1 MTVREC
7 QKALTAFDM
16 HCHIFS
22 LDILRVVSKI
32 TRVLEVECGFF
43 DLATGGVMRRAP
55 KSELMTTLETCQ
67 YLKIT
72 QRTLYRYLQS
82 RQIPAFKLGK
92 EWRFVRSD
100 LEQWIRDR
108 TRTAVN
114 S

>member
-1 MTVREC
+1 MYFHLTDAFQFPYPGNSIRSLVRHMDPYRD
-7 QKALTAFDM
+7 Q
-16 HCHIFS
+16 
-22 LDILRVVSKI
+22 VSSMAK
-32 TRVLEVECGFF
+32 E
-43 DLATGGVMRRAP
+43 P
-55 KSELMTTLETCQ
+55 KSELMTAEETCR

-72 QRTLYRYLQS
+72 PRTLYRYLRS

-108 TRTAVN
+108 TRATLP

>member
-1 MTVREC
+1 MG
-7 QKALTAFDM
+7 K
-16 HCHIFS
+16 
-22 LDILRVVSKI
+22 
-32 TRVLEVECGFF
+32 
-43 DLATGGVMRRAP
+43 AP
-55 KSELMTTLETCQ
+55 KSELLTVEETCH

-72 QRTLYRYLQS
+72 PRTLYRYLQK

-108 TRTAVN
+108 TTNALP

>member
-1 MTVREC
+1 MPKE
-7 QKALTAFDM
+7 
-16 HCHIFS
+16 
-22 LDILRVVSKI
+22 
-32 TRVLEVECGFF
+32 
-43 DLATGGVMRRAP
+43 P
-55 KSELMTTLETCQ
+55 KSEIMTAEETCR

-72 QRTLYRYLQS
+72 PRTLYRYLRS

-108 TRTAVN
+108 IRGPLA

>member
-1 MTVREC
+1 MAK
-7 QKALTAFDM
+7 Q
-16 HCHIFS
+16 
-22 LDILRVVSKI
+22 
-32 TRVLEVECGFF
+32 
-43 DLATGGVMRRAP
+43 P
-55 KSELMTTLETCQ
+55 KSEIMTAEETCR

-72 QRTLYRYLQS
+72 QRTLYRYLRS

-108 TRTAVN
+108 IQSPLA

>member
-1 MTVREC
+1 M
-7 QKALTAFDM
+7 
-16 HCHIFS
+16 
-22 LDILRVVSKI
+22 
-32 TRVLEVECGFF
+32 G
-43 DLATGGVMRRAP
+43 TGGAMGTPP
-55 KSELMTTLETCQ
+55 KSELMTVAETCR

-72 QRTLYRYLQS
+72 PRTLYRYLRS

>member
-1 MTVREC
+1 MAK
-7 QKALTAFDM
+7 Q
-16 HCHIFS
+16 
-22 LDILRVVSKI
+22 
-32 TRVLEVECGFF
+32 
-43 DLATGGVMRRAP
+43 P
-55 KSELMTTLETCQ
+55 KSEIMTAEETCR

-72 QRTLYRYLQS
+72 QRTLYRYLRN

-108 TRTAVN
+108 IQSPLA

>member
-1 MTVREC
+1 MAKE
-7 QKALTAFDM
+7 
-16 HCHIFS
+16 
-22 LDILRVVSKI
+22 
-32 TRVLEVECGFF
+32 
-43 DLATGGVMRRAP
+43 P
-55 KSELMTTLETCQ
+55 KSEIMTAEETCR

-72 QRTLYRYLQS
+72 PRTLYRYLRS

-108 TRTAVN
+108 MRSPLA

>member
-1 MTVREC
+1 M
-7 QKALTAFDM
+7 
-16 HCHIFS
+16 S
-22 LDILRVVSKI
+22 
-32 TRVLEVECGFF
+32 
-43 DLATGGVMRRAP
+43 RAP
-55 KSELMTTLETCQ
+55 KSELMTAMETSQ

>member
-1 MTVREC
+1 MT
-7 QKALTAFDM
+7 
-16 HCHIFS
+16 
-22 LDILRVVSKI
+22 
-32 TRVLEVECGFF
+32 
-43 DLATGGVMRRAP
+43 TGGEMGAAP
-55 KSELMTTLETCQ
+55 KSELMTVTETCR

-72 QRTLYRYLQS
+72 PRTLYRYLQN

-108 TRTAVN
+108 TRTAHD